1 MADDATVDDAVF
13 EDLERSLA
21 TVLRL
26 LTDRASA
33 SDVARRCGYD
43 LPPASW
49 ALLEY
54 VDLYGGLRVSEI
66 AACHGVDVSSIT
78 PRLKRI
84 ENAGLVRRERVPSD
98 ARAYLISITA
108 EGVGALRSVHAAR
121 RETLRHALGG
131 IDREQLSDTAGVL
144 LHIAEHLSP
153 EPLSPRLPVHPQ
165 TAVRAA
171 GSPQAMLGDLPP
183 TATAP

>member
-1 MADDATVDDAVF
+1 MADGAILDDGVLD
-13 EDLERSLA
+13 DLERSLA

-26 LTDRASA
+26 LADRATA
-33 SDVARRCGYD
+33 SDVAQRCGYD

-54 VDLYGGLRVSEI
+54 VDTYGALRVSDI
-66 AACHGVDVSSIT
+66 AACHRVDVSSIT

-108 EGVGALRSVHAAR
+108 EGARALRSVHAAR
-121 RETLRHALGG
+121 REILRHALDG
-131 IDREQLSDTAGVL
+131 IDQEQLSDAARVL
-144 LHIAEHLSP
+144 HRIAEHLSP
-153 EPLSPRLPVHPQ
+153 EPLRPVS
-165 TAVRAA
+165 R
-171 GSPQAMLGDLPP
+171 
-183 TATAP
+183 

>member
-1 MADDATVDDAVF
+1 MAAMADDAILD
-13 EDLERSLA
+13 DLERSLA

-26 LTDRASA
+26 LADRATA
-33 SDVARRCGYD
+33 SDLAQRCGYD

-49 ALLEY
+49 ALLEH
-54 VDLYGGLRVSEI
+54 VDTYGALRVSDI

-98 ARAYLISITA
+98 ARAYLISITT
-108 EGVGALRSVHAAR
+108 EGARALRSVHAAR
-121 RETLRHALGG
+121 REILCHALDG

-144 LHIAEHLSP
+144 RRIAEHLSP
-153 EPLSPRLPVHPQ
+153 APLSPVGR
-165 TAVRAA
+165 
-171 GSPQAMLGDLPP
+171 
-183 TATAP
+183 